1 MKKLAFAGALLLAL
15 TSAANATNHC
25 TLREYVQLPFVQGY
39 LGQLAQES
47 GVDQPILDISSGA
60 ATSAALASTT
70 QYVRLWCSVQAAYV
84 VGATPTATTANS
96 GIGAG
101 LSEYFGVPANQS
113 FKISVIANP

>member
-39 LGQLAQES
+39 LAQIPQEQ
-47 GVDQPILDISSGA
+47 GADQAIMDITIGA
-60 ATSAALASTT
+60 ATSAAFASTT
-70 QYVRLWCSVQAAYV
+70 QYVRLWCSVQAAFV
-84 VGATPTATTANS
+84 FGASPTATTANS

-101 LSEYFGVPANQS
+101 FTEYFGVPAGS
-113 FKISVIANP
+113 GFKVSVIANP

>member
-39 LGQLAQES
+39 LGQLAQEA
-47 GVDQPILDISSGA
+47 GTDQAILDITSGA
-60 ATSAALASTT
+60 ATSAAVASTT

-84 VGATPTATTANS
+84 AGTNPTATTANS

-101 LSEYFGVPANQS
+101 FAEYFAVPANLN
-113 FKISVIANP
+113 FKVSVIANP